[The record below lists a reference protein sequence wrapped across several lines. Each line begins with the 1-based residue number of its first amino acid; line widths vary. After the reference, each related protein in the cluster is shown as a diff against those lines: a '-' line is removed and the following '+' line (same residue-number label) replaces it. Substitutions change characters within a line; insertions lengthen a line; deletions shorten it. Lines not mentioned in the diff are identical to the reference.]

1 MFSDKCKISIYLAY
15 AMLIYTF
22 ASVYYL
28 VRTINVGTPF
38 KDSLSKEQIIIK
50 KKSADKRRRFFR
62 NGLLFGIIYIC
73 VARPFKLCKNN

>member
-1 MFSDKCKISIYLAY
+1 MFYDKCKISIYLAY

-28 VRTINVGTPF
+28 VRTVNVGTPF

-50 KKSADKRRRFFR
+50 KSADKRRRIFR
-62 NGLLFGIIYIC
+62 NGILLGLLYIC
-73 VARPFKLCKNN
+73 LAKPFKLCKNN